1 MRGPVSWVDTGCPL
15 YGAGG
20 PASAAVER
28 APGRRRSIVSAGP
41 TPLYDPGR
49 VPFDRSTTA
58 EATAKATT
66 TLARIVGLV
75 AALAM
80 ASPPPV
86 QAAAPAPGPD
96 VGTMWRDANAKLGT
110 GDYAAAIDELTRVFE
125 QIATDPDARTLRM
138 RVRMAL
144 HDAHRGAHRIDGNTE
159 HLAVAREVLQN
170 GLGEF
175 GPDDAE
181 MRASAEA
188 AIATLDAELAE
199 AEAVRERE
207 RQAEAA
213 RAAEA
218 ARVEPPPPVVSPNAD
233 PIDAPYPD
241 DGDARRRRTRWIAVA
256 GAGAGVGALGLAL
269 VAGGFGSANAAVG
282 VFEDDPERR
291 DLARTRIRR
300 GNTLGIAGAV
310 VAAVGLV
317 TVAVALPMARRAR
330 RAGSRDVAWSVGPTR
345 RGLALRF

>member
-1 MRGPVSWVDTGCPL
+1 M
-15 YGAGG
+15 
-20 PASAAVER
+20 
-28 APGRRRSIVSAGP
+28 SAGP
-41 TPLYDPGR
+41 TPLYDSGR
-49 VPFDRSTTA
+49 VPFDRS
-58 EATAKATT
+58 ATATAPAA
-66 TLARIVGLV
+66 LARLMGFV
-75 AALAM
+75 AALAT
-80 ASPPPV
+80 ASPRPV

-110 GDYAAAIDELTRVFE
+110 GDYAAAIDELTRVYQ

-181 MRASAEA
+181 MRAAAEA
-188 AIATLDAELAE
+188 AIATLDADLARIAE
-199 AEAVRERE
+199 AEAARERE
-207 RQAEAA
+207 AEAEAA

-218 ARVEPPPPVVSPNAD
+218 ARVEPPPPAVSPNAD
-233 PIDAPYPD
+233 PVDAPHPD
-241 DGDARRRRTRWIAVA
+241 DGDAQRRRKRWIAVA

-291 DLARTRIRR
+291 DLARTRIHR
-300 GNTLGIAGAV
+300 GNALGIAGAV

-345 RGLALRF
+345 SGLALRF

>member
-1 MRGPVSWVDTGCPL
+1 MRL
-15 YGAGG
+15 
-20 PASAAVER
+20 
-28 APGRRRSIVSAGP
+28 
-41 TPLYDPGR
+41 
-49 VPFDRSTTA
+49 
-58 EATAKATT
+58 
-66 TLARIVGLV
+66 VGLV
-75 AALAM
+75 VALATTF
-80 ASPPPV
+80 PQPLW
-86 QAAAPAPGPD
+86 AAAPAPTTAPD
-96 VGTMWRDANAKLGT
+96 VGAMWRDANAKLGT
-110 GDYAAAIDELTRVFE
+110 GDYAAAIDELTRVFQ

-144 HDAHRGAHRIDGNTE
+144 HDAHRGAHRIDGNAE
-159 HLAVAREVLQN
+159 HLAIAREVLQN
-170 GLGEF
+170 GLGEY

-188 AIATLDAELAE
+188 AIAALDADLAALAE
-199 AEAVRERE
+199 AEAARERE
-207 RQAEAA
+207 REAEAA

-218 ARVEPPPPVVSPNAD
+218 AKVEPPPPVVARDVD

-241 DGDARRRRTRWIAVA
+241 DDDGARRRKQWIAVA

-291 DLARTRIRR
+291 DLARTRIHR
-300 GNTLGIAGAV
+300 GNALGIAGVV

-330 RAGSRDVAWSVGPTR
+330 RSGRGDVAWSVD